1 MKFVSPL
8 SDTDLQALMED
19 YVHAEKPALRRRAH
33 AIVLSHKR
41 YSINQISDILA
52 VTRETV
58 SLWFDAW
65 EADGLE
71 GLRDK
76 ARPGRPAVYDA
87 LDRERLQALVAEHPH
102 QIKAVQARLQQE
114 TGKSSCTAT
123 VKRALKKAM
132 SELAVAWLLAPAPP
146 SSKSMD

>member
-1 MKFVSPL
+1 
-8 SDTDLQALMED
+8 MEA

-76 ARPGRPAVYDA
+76 ARPGRPAIYDDR
-87 LDRERLQALVAEHPH
+87 DRERLQALVAEHPH
-102 QIKAVQARLQQE
+102 QIKTVHARLQQE

-123 VKRALKKAM
+123 VKRALKK
-132 SELAVAWLLAPAPP
+132 SEV
-146 SSKSMD
+146 

>member
-1 MKFVSPL
+1 VKFVSLL
-8 SDTDLQALMED
+8 SDTDLQALMEA

-123 VKRALKKAM
+123 LKRALKK
-132 SELAVAWLLAPAPP
+132 SGV
-146 SSKSMD
+146 

>member
-8 SDTDLQALMED
+8 SDTDLQALMD
-19 YVHAEKPALRRRAH
+19 AYLYAEKPALRRRAH
-33 AIVLSHKR
+33 AIVLSHKG

-65 EADGLE
+65 ESSGLE

-76 ARPGRPAVYDA
+76 SRSGRPAIYDA
-87 LDRERLQALVAEHPH
+87 HDRKRLQALVAEHPH
-102 QIKAVQARLQQE
+102 QIRAVQARLQWE

-123 VKRALKKAM
+123 VKRALKKAGIQ
-132 SELAVAWLLAPAPP
+132 LQTCPAVAEGAT
-146 SSKSMD
+146 

>member
-8 SDTDLQALMED
+8 SDTDLQALMEA

-33 AIVLSHKR
+33 AIVLSHKG

-65 EADGLE
+65 QADALE

-76 ARPGRPAVYDA
+76 ARSGRPAIYDER
-87 LDRERLQALVAEHPH
+87 DRERLQALVAEHPH
-102 QIKAVQARLQQE
+102 QIRTVQAYLQRE
-114 TGKSSCTAT
+114 TGKSSCTTT
-123 VKRALKKAM
+123 VKRALKK
-132 SELAVAWLLAPAPP
+132 SGL
-146 SSKSMD
+146 